1 MIIFKEFLASDS
13 GIVNND
19 KDNVDCLLQ
28 TYCNVFSSPIG
39 CLAVVPNLDHG
50 HCCRLVKYH
59 IHPVQL
65 KHFFSK
71 KNVNFVFYH
80 NAVQIFK
87 VLLRKF
93 KIIKSPKR
101 SLETY
106 NLFRHMVHVQEYWL
120 PFTHTLLKYCI
131 HVSRKTISNV
141 HSLGC

>member
-19 KDNVDCLLQ
+19 KDNVDCLLK

-93 KIIKSPKR
+93 RIIKSPKR

-106 NLFRHMVHVQEYWL
+106 LGTLYMYKNIDYHSHIHFLNIAYMFLERLSAMC
-120 PFTHTLLKYCI
+120 TH
-131 HVSRKTISNV
+131 
-141 HSLGC
+141 

>member
-19 KDNVDCLLQ
+19 KDNVDCLLK

-93 KIIKSPKR
+93 RIIKSPKR
-101 SLETY
+101 SMENYLG
-106 NLFRHMVHVQEYWL
+106 
-120 PFTHTLLKYCI
+120 TLYMYKNIDYHSHI